1 MNTAQIG
8 QVSVREPQEGEKTD
22 DQFEYID
29 VIVSSGR
36 RDGHGTYVNER
47 TLEKWSYTLRDK
59 AIQLKD
65 SHEQTQGFGVSTNGE
80 YRDGKL
86 FGTFKVLKG
95 LKLSNASYPDSDSF
109 LKAVRAGI
117 ITKTSVA
124 WTGGKY
130 LCNICGEDAMRSPK
144 CNHYPDY
151 EYDVT
156 VNDNAEKQLCT
167 WEHDDG
173 RIIETSLVPAGS
185 NQDAVI
191 LEKAQRAFDEGV
203 LPVEVKNK
211 YEQVHGYRF
220 DDGKPVKSK
229 EKNNGG
235 SKVDT
240 KQLEEQLK
248 TVTEERDEAKAK
260 VEELT
265 PLAEEA
271 QEARKYMSSQA
282 LEAFKV
288 SRGEKIQES
297 EIKTFETR
305 NETLNFTALV
315 SELEYLRTLAPEKPQ
330 VEPGSKTSQP
340 DNSGDDK
347 REQTQSGPVNP
358 AHWGV
363 NFG

>member
-1 MNTAQIG
+1 MNTTQIG

-22 DQFEYID
+22 DQFEYIE
-29 VIVSSGR
+29 VIASSGR
-36 RDGHGTYVNER
+36 RDGHGTYINER
-47 TLEKWSYTLRDK
+47 TLESWAYTLRDDG
-59 AIQLKD
+59 IQLKD
-65 SHEQTQGFGVSTNGE
+65 SHQQTQGFGVSVDGQ

-86 FGTFKVLKG
+86 YATFKVPKG
-95 LKLSNASYPDSDSF
+95 LRLSNASYPTSDEF
-109 LKAVRAGI
+109 LKAVRLQI
-117 ITKTSVA
+117 IQKTSVA
-124 WTGGKY
+124 FSGGKY

-151 EYDVT
+151 EYDVG
-156 VNDNAEKQLCT
+156 VDDAKERKLCT
-167 WEHDDG
+167 YEIDG
-173 RIIETSLVPAGS
+173 SRLIETSLVGAGS
-185 NQDAVI
+185 NEDAVI

-288 SRGEKIQES
+288 SRGGKS
-297 EIKTFETR
+297 TR
-305 NETLNFTALV
+305 IRN
-315 SELEYLRTLAPEKPQ
+315 
-330 VEPGSKTSQP
+330 
-340 DNSGDDK
+340 
-347 REQTQSGPVNP
+347 
-358 AHWGV
+358 
-363 NFG
+363 